1 MTIVEF
7 FDESQADNIISLL
20 CVKYSRVVYI
30 GESTVMTEPAI
41 SRIRDF
47 VKERYPKTQVEFVY
61 AKCDSVQD
69 IAVKLTEIVLEY
81 SDCCFEATGG
91 TDASLIALGIISER
105 YGVPIERT
113 DVRTEADSLESLT
126 VFEAIELNG
135 GILESYE
142 HNAFNIDYQMR
153 RDVALMWRIGGH
165 DHDYWISCG
174 RYLSSLQPETLGLYV
189 NSGKRPTDKQRS
201 FLQTLYDAGFIEELQ
216 FSGGRVRFTYRDDE
230 IRRTMIKSG
239 NLLELLTFFAV
250 LSRVPRSDAHR
261 GVQLLWKNDGGECAD
276 RQGSCELVRN
286 EIDVLFMKGICPVFI
301 SCKAGNV
308 DKEALYE
315 LETVANRFGGKYA
328 SKILVAG
335 NLGDNTKNPA
345 QFIERAS
352 RMGIGVIDNAY
363 NMTADRLG
371 EEIMKKA

>member
-20 CVKYSRVVYI
+20 CMKYDRVIYI
-30 GESTVMTEPAI
+30 GETTVMTESAMR
-41 SRIRDF
+41 RITNFVRD
-47 VKERYPKTQVEFVY
+47 RYPKVKVEFMY

-69 IAVKLTEIVLEY
+69 IAVKLTEIVLTY
-81 SDCCFEATGG
+81 GNCCFEATGG
-91 TDASLIALGIISER
+91 SDAALIALGIISER
-105 YGVPIERT
+105 YGIPINRT
-113 DVRTEADSLESLT
+113 DVKAEADSLEKLT

-142 HNAFNIDYQMR
+142 QNAFNIDSQLR
-153 RDVALMWRIGGH
+153 RDVALMWRIGEH
-165 DHDYWISCG
+165 DCDYWLSCG
-174 RYLSSLQPETLGLYV
+174 KYLSALQPDLTDLTV
-189 NSGKRPTDKQRS
+189 NSHKKPNAQQRA
-201 FLQTLYDAGFIEELQ
+201 FLQTLSDAGFIGQLQ
-216 FSGGRVRFTYRDDE
+216 MSGGKVSFTYRDDE

-250 LSRVPRSDAHR
+250 LSRIPHSDAHR
-261 GVQLLWKNDGGECAD
+261 GVQLLWKNDDESAD

-286 EIDVLFMKGICPVFI
+286 EIDVLFMKGVCPVFI
-301 SCKAGNV
+301 SCKAGNA

-335 NLGDNTKNPA
+335 CLRNNCKNPA
-345 QFIERAS
+345 QLIERAK
-352 RMGIGVIDNAY
+352 RMGIEVIDNAY
-363 NMTADRLG
+363 KMTADRLG
-371 EEIMKKA
+371 QEISKKA